1 MTYLKRITKMTSL
14 TKQLLLDHC
23 KIEVKE
29 VNIEGLGVLHVK
41 PSTELQRS
49 KRIADMFDKNGNL
62 TNESKQ
68 RRRVNLIIDH
78 ICDKD
83 GKAMFNE
90 GDSKDLLALD
100 GSKLDPF
107 IEAVMLING
116 ELEGNDEAE

>member
-1 MTYLKRITKMTSL
+1 MTSL

-29 VNIEGLGVLHVK
+29 VNIEGLGVLYVK
-41 PSTELQRS
+41 PSSELLRS
-49 KRIADMFDKNGNL
+49 KRIAEMFDKNGNL

-116 ELEGNDEAE
+116 EIEGNDEAE

>member
-1 MTYLKRITKMTSL
+1 MTSL
-14 TKQLLLDHC
+14 TKELLLDHC

-29 VNIEGLGVLHVK
+29 VNIEGLGVLYVK
-41 PSTELQRS
+41 PSSELQRS

>member
-1 MTYLKRITKMTSL
+1 MKRIIMTTSL

-29 VNIEGLGVLHVK
+29 VNIEGMGVLHVK
-41 PSTELQRS
+41 PTSELQRS
-49 KRIADMFDKNGNL
+49 KRIADMFDSKGNL
-62 TNESKQ
+62 TSESKQ

-78 ICDKD
+78 LCDQD
-83 GKAMFNE
+83 GNAMFNE
-90 GDSKDLLALD
+90 GDAKDLLALD

-116 ELEGNDEAE
+116 ELEGNDQAE